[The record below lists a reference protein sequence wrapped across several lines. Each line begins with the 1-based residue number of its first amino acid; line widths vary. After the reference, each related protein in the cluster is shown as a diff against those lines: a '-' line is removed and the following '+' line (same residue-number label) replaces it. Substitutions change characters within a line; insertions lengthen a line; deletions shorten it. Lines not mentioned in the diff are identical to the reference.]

1 VDRQTIQRHLQR
13 AEIHI
18 FEAKQLV
25 ARQREMVAE
34 LEKYEHDLEAARNLL
49 VVFEEISA
57 MQVAHRG
64 QLQRELAEALANE
77 STQ

>member
-1 VDRQTIQRHLQR
+1 
-13 AEIHI
+13 
-18 FEAKQLV
+18 
-25 ARQREMVAE
+25 MVAE

-57 MQVAHRG
+57 MQVAHRE